1 MIMCCTSVVD
11 YAVIPDEMLS
21 RESIIVYPHTTTTTP
36 PHPTPDLPDDGLRKI
51 SGFSDRI

>member
-36 PHPTPDLPDDGLRKI
+36 PHPTPNLPDDGLRKI
-51 SGFSDRI
+51 SGFSDQI